1 MAAEFPQLFFQ
12 QRSVTEQPMKFLPPK
27 RLDVVGSFLLLGQ
40 KLGFLWLIVALPCPT
55 MSNIWT
61 LYGTSK
67 TLGLDSC

>member
-40 KLGFLWLIVALPCPT
+40 VGSDFLG
-55 MSNIWT
+55 
-61 LYGTSK
+61 
-67 TLGLDSC
+67 